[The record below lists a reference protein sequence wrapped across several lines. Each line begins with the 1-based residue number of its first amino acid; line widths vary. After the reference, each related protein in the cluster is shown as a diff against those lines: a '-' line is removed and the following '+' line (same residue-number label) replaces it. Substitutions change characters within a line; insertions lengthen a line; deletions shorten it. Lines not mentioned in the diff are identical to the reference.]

1 MEVKSFLGQK
11 LRTLRGSKSQSEI
24 SSVFGEKQ
32 TTYSAWENGKTS
44 PSITILY
51 AISKHYN
58 VSTDWLL
65 GLTEKQPLQSEST
78 KSCPECQKK
87 DEIII
92 NLSQTLKNVTTSK
105 KEPTTKPIT
114 PSSTQTAKRD

>member
-65 GLTEKQPLQSEST
+65 GLTEKHHYNPNPQSHV
-78 KSCPECQKK
+78 PNAKK
-87 DEIII
+87 KMKL
-92 NLSQTLKNVTTSK
+92 LSIFHR
-105 KEPTTKPIT
+105 P
-114 PSSTQTAKRD
+114 